1 LCALFLLLLVGF
13 LMDTLGSFACD
24 VVAVEVASGVVED
37 LDAGAL
43 AVAFFLGAMSVVT
56 MSL

>member
-1 LCALFLLLLVGF
+1 MCAMFLLLLVDFATG
-13 LMDTLGSFACD
+13 TLGSFACD

-43 AVAFFLGAMSVVT
+43 AAAFFLGAMDVMT
-56 MSL
+56 NSL